1 MKITH
6 TQSSDKGITLVDIV
20 RKRVETKQKIAMQRE
35 KIAVTYA
42 DILSPI
48 SNITSG
54 PSFLNRF
61 KTGINLFNGIIV
73 GFNLMKNFASTSIKK
88 ITL

>member
-6 TQSSDKGITLVDIV
+6 TQSSDKGITLVDVV
-20 RKRVETKQKIAMQRE
+20 RKRVETKQKIAMQKE
-35 KIAVTYA
+35 KIAATYA

-48 SNITSG
+48 SNIASG

-73 GFNLMKNFASTSIKK
+73 GFNLMKKFRKDFHKK
-88 ITL
+88 R

>member
-6 TQSSDKGITLVDIV
+6 TQSSDKGITLVDVV
-20 RKRVETKQKIAMQRE
+20 RKRVETKQKIAMQKE
-35 KIAVTYA
+35 KIAATYA

-48 SNITSG
+48 SNIASG

-73 GFNLMKNFASTSIKK
+73 GFNLMKKFRKYFHKK
-88 ITL
+88 R

>member
-6 TQSSDKGITLVDIV
+6 TQSSDKGITLVDVV
-20 RKRVETKQKIAMQRE
+20 RKRVETKQKIAMQKE
-35 KIAVTYA
+35 KIAATYA

-48 SNITSG
+48 SNIASS

-73 GFNLMKNFASTSIKK
+73 GFNLMKKFRKYFHKK
-88 ITL
+88 R

>member
-6 TQSSDKGITLVDIV
+6 TQSSEKGITLVDIV

-35 KIAVTYA
+35 KITATYA

-48 SNITSG
+48 SNIASG

-61 KTGINLFNGIIV
+61 KTGLNLFNGIIV
-73 GFNLMKNFASTSIKK
+73 GFNFMRQFRKDFHKK
-88 ITL
+88 R